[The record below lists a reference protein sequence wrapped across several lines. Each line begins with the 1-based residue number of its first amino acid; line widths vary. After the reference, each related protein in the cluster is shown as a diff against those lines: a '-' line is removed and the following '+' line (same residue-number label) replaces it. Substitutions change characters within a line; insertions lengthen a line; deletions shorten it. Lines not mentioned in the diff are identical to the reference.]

1 MIALDTNV
9 LVRLLA
15 QDDPNQSKAVE
26 DLING
31 LSEEEPG
38 FICREAIVELVWVL
52 ERAYKLGRAQIVPAI
67 EGLLSSRELIV
78 EEAERVGEA
87 LALYAAGKP
96 GFSDQMILAAA
107 RASESKVLVTFDQSL
122 AKSDG
127 AQLLK

>member
-107 RASESKVLVTFDQSL
+107 RVSESKVLVTFDQSL

>member
-38 FICREAIVELVWVL
+38 FICREAIVELV
-52 ERAYKLGRAQIVPAI
+52 
-67 EGLLSSRELIV
+67 
-78 EEAERVGEA
+78 
-87 LALYAAGKP
+87 
-96 GFSDQMILAAA
+96 
-107 RASESKVLVTFDQSL
+107 
-122 AKSDG
+122 
-127 AQLLK
+127 

>member
-15 QDDPNQSKAVE
+15 QDNPNQSKAVE

-38 FICREAIVELVWVL
+38 FICREVIVELVWVL

-87 LALYAAGKP
+87 LALYAAGTP